1 MCTLRSCV
9 AVWSSL
15 LLLGVASGCGGGGGE
30 KEVIPISG
38 KVTCNG
44 EPVTSGSVMFVPDV
58 DPAVDGNPG
67 KPASGALDENGEFVL
82 TTYVKGDGVVIGK
95 HRVSVIRNPTEEE
108 IREADEEDV
117 DPKKVVLCGGKN
129 KSYEI
134 KKGDTEIIIE
144 LTGRL
149 EPGGDDDDD
158 D

>member
-67 KPASGALDENGEFVL
+67 KPASGALDENGEFEL
-82 TTYVKGDGVVIGK
+82 TTYVKGDGAVVGK
-95 HRVSVIRNPTEEE
+95 HRVSVIEYSAEYIDDPDNDPPT
-108 IREADEEDV
+108 IY
-117 DPKKVVLCGGKN
+117 LCGGKN
-129 KSYEI
+129 LKREVSICPEI
-134 KKGDTEIIIE
+134 EIGVVRFREI
-144 LTGRL
+144 LV
-149 EPGGDDDDD
+149 DSV
-158 D
+158 